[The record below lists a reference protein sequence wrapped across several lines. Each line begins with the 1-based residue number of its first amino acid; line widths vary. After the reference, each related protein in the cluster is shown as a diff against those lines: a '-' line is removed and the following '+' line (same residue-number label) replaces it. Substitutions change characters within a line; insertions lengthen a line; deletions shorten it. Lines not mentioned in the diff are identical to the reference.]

1 MKKIIGA
8 FVCAIIIIII
18 CFRIDVFGQKKIV
31 EQTVNSTNSTVTKT
45 KESSDD
51 TEQETLVK
59 IGKNDRTLYTDDSLT
74 TPLATINGGELTEF
88 LSETKNAYQIKTNDG
103 YTGYLALVDG
113 TKVTKNI
120 QTKPKELS
128 DAVIV
133 LDPGHGGNDTG
144 ALSND
149 EQTEEKDI
157 TLSTAIK
164 VKKALEDAGATVYL
178 THTTD
183 ELVQLGDICDYS
195 EEKKA
200 DVFISLHADSTEYAN
215 EATGITTY
223 YYYGQEET
231 LAQTIADFF
240 TDLPLDS
247 RGIST
252 GNYQVLREN
261 LQPSILIE
269 MGYMNNDSDL
279 EELVTDSYQ
288 QQIAA
293 SLTQA
298 LTTYFQQ

>member
-1 MKKIIGA
+1 M
-8 FVCAIIIIII
+8 
-18 CFRIDVFGQKKIV
+18 
-31 EQTVNSTNSTVTKT
+31 
-45 KESSDD
+45 
-51 TEQETLVK
+51 
-59 IGKNDRTLYTDDSLT
+59 
-74 TPLATINGGELTEF
+74 
-88 LSETKNAYQIKTNDG
+88 
-103 YTGYLALVDG
+103 
-113 TKVTKNI
+113 
-120 QTKPKELS
+120 
-128 DAVIV
+128 
-133 LDPGHGGNDTG
+133 
-144 ALSND
+144 
-149 EQTEEKDI
+149 
-157 TLSTAIK
+157 
-164 VKKALEDAGATVYL
+164 

-223 YYYGQEET
+223 YYYGQEEA
-231 LAQTIADFF
+231 LAQTIADSF

-269 MGYMNNDSDL
+269 MGYMNNDGDL

>member
-8 FVCAIIIIII
+8 FVFAIIIIII
-18 CFRIDVFGQKKIV
+18 CFQIDVFGQKKIV
-31 EQTVNSTNSTVTKT
+31 GQTVSSTNSTVTKT
-45 KESSDD
+45 KESFDD
-51 TEQETLVK
+51 TEQETLIK

-74 TPLATINGGELTEF
+74 TPLATIDGGELAEF

-103 YTGYLALVDG
+103 YTGYLALEDG

-120 QTKPKELS
+120 QTKPEELS

-164 VKKALEDAGATVYL
+164 VKKA
-178 THTTD
+178 
-183 ELVQLGDICDYS
+183 
-195 EEKKA
+195 

-231 LAQTIADFF
+231 LAQTIADSF

-279 EELVTDSYQ
+279 KELVTDSYQ

-298 LTTYFQQ
+298 LTTYFQ

>member
-18 CFRIDVFGQKKIV
+18 CFQIDVFGQKKIV
-31 EQTVNSTNSTVTKT
+31 GQTVSSTNSTVTKT

-51 TEQETLVK
+51 TKQETLVK

-103 YTGYLALVDG
+103 YTGYLALEDG

-195 EEKKA
+195 EEKRQM
-200 DVFISLHADSTEYAN
+200 SLSAYMQTLRNMRMKQLGSRHI
-215 EATGITTY
+215 ITM
-223 YYYGQEET
+223 
-231 LAQTIADFF
+231 DK
-240 TDLPLDS
+240 
-247 RGIST
+247 RKH
-252 GNYQVLREN
+252 
-261 LQPSILIE
+261 
-269 MGYMNNDSDL
+269 
-279 EELVTDSYQ
+279 
-288 QQIAA
+288 
-293 SLTQA
+293 
-298 LTTYFQQ
+298 

>member
-8 FVCAIIIIII
+8 FVFAIIIIII
-18 CFRIDVFGQKKIV
+18 CFQIDVFGQKKIV
-31 EQTVNSTNSTVTKT
+31 GQTVSSTNSTVTKT
-45 KESSDD
+45 KESFDD
-51 TEQETLVK
+51 TEQETLIK

-74 TPLATINGGELTEF
+74 TPLATINGGELAEF

-103 YTGYLALVDG
+103 YTGYLALEDG

-120 QTKPKELS
+120 QTKPEELS

-133 LDPGHGGNDTG
+133 LDPG

-231 LAQTIADFF
+231 LAQTIADSF

-279 EELVTDSYQ
+279 KELVTDSYQ

-298 LTTYFQQ
+298 LTTYFQ

>member
-1 MKKIIGA
+1 MCNHYHYYL
-8 FVCAIIIIII
+8 FSNR
-18 CFRIDVFGQKKIV
+18 CFWSKKIV

-51 TEQETLVK
+51 TKQETLVK

-195 EEKKA
+195 EEKRQM
-200 DVFISLHADSTEYAN
+200 SLSAYMQTLRNMRMKQLGSRHI
-215 EATGITTY
+215 ITM
-223 YYYGQEET
+223 
-231 LAQTIADFF
+231 DK
-240 TDLPLDS
+240 
-247 RGIST
+247 RKH
-252 GNYQVLREN
+252 
-261 LQPSILIE
+261 
-269 MGYMNNDSDL
+269 
-279 EELVTDSYQ
+279 
-288 QQIAA
+288 
-293 SLTQA
+293 
-298 LTTYFQQ
+298 